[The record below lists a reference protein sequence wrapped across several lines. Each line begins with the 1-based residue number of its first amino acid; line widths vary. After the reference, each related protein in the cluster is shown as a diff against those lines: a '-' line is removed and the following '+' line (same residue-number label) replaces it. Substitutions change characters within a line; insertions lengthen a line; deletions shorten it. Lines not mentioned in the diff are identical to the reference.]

1 MNVMG
6 NVLVIGFPGE
16 GHVNPSLGIVKELMA
31 QGEKVVYYGI
41 EDYAEK
47 IRKSGAEFREYEDFR
62 PSLDMSN
69 RMTKEESYDRYEIM
83 NLFLN
88 ESENIIT
95 KIMSETKH
103 ETYDYVLYD
112 YHLLA
117 GSAVADLLQLP
128 KVSLC
133 TTFALNKELA
143 TCMMPSGQT
152 EPDQSSFYPQ
162 FEKSLNK
169 FNNQYNT
176 ELKDSMDIMSNPG
189 DITLVFTSEF
199 FQPNVSEFTS
209 EYKFIG
215 PSIVKRLDVEDP
227 SYLQNENEKIIFV
240 SMGTIF
246 NQQLEIYNLCV
257 EALKDFEGKVILSI
271 GKNTKTE
278 ELAHIPENFVVKQY
292 VPQLEILK
300 RADLFIT
307 HGGMNSS
314 SEGLYYDTPLVVI
327 PMAVDQFMVG
337 DRVQKLGAGVKLDKN
352 NVSAELIKNTVN
364 DVLTTHTYKQ
374 HAQQIG
380 ESLRSAGGYKQGV
393 KEIFKMVPVKA

>member
-1 MNVMG
+1 
-6 NVLVIGFPGE
+6 
-16 GHVNPSLGIVKELMA
+16 
-31 QGEKVVYYGI
+31 
-41 EDYAEK
+41 
-47 IRKSGAEFREYEDFR
+47 
-62 PSLDMSN
+62 
-69 RMTKEESYDRYEIM
+69 
-83 NLFLN
+83 
-88 ESENIIT
+88 
-95 KIMSETKH
+95 
-103 ETYDYVLYD
+103 
-112 YHLLA
+112 
-117 GSAVADLLQLP
+117 
-128 KVSLC
+128 
-133 TTFALNKELA
+133 
-143 TCMMPSGQT
+143 MMPSGQT

-169 FNNQYNT
+169 FNNRYNT

-199 FQPNVSEFTS
+199 FQPHVSEFTN

-215 PSIVKRLDVEDP
+215 PSIVKRLDIEDP

-246 NQQLEIYNLCV
+246 NQQLEIYNLCI
-257 EALKDFEGKVILSI
+257 EALKDFKGKVILSI
-271 GKNTKTE
+271 GKNTKPE

-337 DRVQKLGAGVKLDKN
+337 DRVQELGAGVKLDKN

-393 KEIFKMVPVKA
+393 KEIFNVVPVKA